1 MKTRSLTEGA
11 MLGAI
16 TVLLTLIG
24 NYLGFPPLLIPV
36 PLIILVYRHDIRA
49 GIFAALAAAVVAG
62 LVGGHLFAG
71 ISIVIWGF
79 LSVALGMGLREK
91 FSFTK
96 LMVVGTIA
104 TIVVLML
111 EFLLFSLILGE
122 NMLTE
127 MMNMMVTSIE
137 QAKEISQGLGLDAQ
151 ALERYDQLLQTAQFL
166 MQWALPA
173 LLLIAAVG
181 IPFLNLGVVRMILK
195 RLGDQAVPWVKP
207 FTQWTLPPHF
217 GVVLLF
223 GLGVMLLS
231 RFVPLPAVILGLGI
245 NTFVVIF
252 GVYLIMGLAVVW
264 HFFNEREIARF
275 LRVLFIFFLF
285 TTEIISMFV
294 VLLGATD
301 NVFDF
306 RKLRELEN

>member
-1 MKTRSLTEGA
+1 
-11 MLGAI
+11 
-16 TVLLTLIG
+16 
-24 NYLGFPPLLIPV
+24 
-36 PLIILVYRHDIRA
+36 
-49 GIFAALAAAVVAG
+49 
-62 LVGGHLFAG
+62 
-71 ISIVIWGF
+71 
-79 LSVALGMGLREK
+79 
-91 FSFTK
+91 
-96 LMVVGTIA
+96 
-104 TIVVLML
+104 
-111 EFLLFSLILGE
+111 
-122 NMLTE
+122 
-127 MMNMMVTSIE
+127 
-137 QAKEISQGLGLDAQ
+137 
-151 ALERYDQLLQTAQFL
+151 
-166 MQWALPA
+166 
-173 LLLIAAVG
+173 
-181 IPFLNLGVVRMILK
+181 
-195 RLGDQAVPWVKP
+195 VPWVKP

-245 NTFVVIF
+245 NTFIVIF
-252 GVYLIMGLAVVW
+252 WVYLIMGLAVVW